1 MAVRSVLLLL
11 ALCGIATPARA
22 QAVLLDAVTRAQGS
36 PSDYVA
42 DAIQTRDGFFWLATD
57 AGVARY
63 DGRDFVV
70 WSAADGLPHDYA
82 NVLLELPSGAVAVG
96 TYGGAAIVE
105 EGRVRRMPGTRQSV
119 GGLGQDRFGRLYI
132 VSSTGVEVCDDAG
145 DAVRVRCRTLV
156 VDQTFGVGGAVETSG
171 GVLRVVL
178 AGGRVAVLRPSAQ
191 GVAVTQERVAMP
203 DGMDAAATDR
213 GGLSAFGAA
222 GVRLFDG
229 DNSSTLALGPDGRA
243 WTIPGRLQAVL
254 RRGTET
260 VVGTNTG
267 EIWRVDPSR
276 GAARIAGAADTG
288 GYPVN
293 ALVGDYEGGLW
304 AGFFGGGLRRVE
316 AGGLVL
322 HRRRD
327 PALARAT
334 LRLSRDP
341 DGTLW
346 LTTREGLVRRGPR
359 GEVETVARTGLGL
372 TTGAPGGG
380 RYASTGTSVVLAGAG
395 GAAAMVLSDGNW
407 ISSLLVGAG
416 DTLWVGTYGSGV
428 RRVVGAREVAAAAG
442 APEIVEAF
450 APGAGGAVWALTRSE
465 GAARYRAGR
474 WTAVREGLPSGAVF
488 SLLDETD
495 GPNGA
500 NGALWLGTDRGLV
513 RRRGSAQTVFDDGGR
528 LRGQRIHA
536 LFRTHADTLWVVA
549 DRQIHALVGERLVAF
564 GRLRLRAHEGVAIH
578 AAVGVP
584 GERRVFLG
592 TSEGLVEIDLA
603 AMAAR
608 SRRRASPFSDV
619 RSSDAKATTPAA
631 APPDTIRL
639 APGARRV
646 TLAFAPLTFGS
657 DVAARVQYQMADGP
671 WSGPTPERG
680 LALRGPRRR
689 VAPPAR
695 ARRQRRGARVGRARR
710 GGPLR
715 AAAVVAHVARAGGGA
730 RAPHRRRRRGCA
742 ARGDEEA
749 PGAPRGARDRT
760 ARTGRARPHLARPPR
775 PRRRPA
781 HRRPR
786 RPRTPRRRSARRQR
800 SASTPS
806 AARCATRWARSA
818 RRSSPSSTR
827 PTRST
832 TSGACSTA
840 TSAIRHASTRRPPF
854 AAPSRARAPRR
865 STPSRPFTCSGS
877 PRRACKTPSATHA
890 PRRCGCASR
899 ASPPERSSSPSPTT
913 APFARPTAPAT
924 ASPRCSRGPTRSAP
938 PSHSTAR
945 PAGRTSRCGGL
956 PTTDPVCAA
965 GSPEQ
970 AKRRPRRRP

>member
-1 MAVRSVLLLL
+1 M
-11 ALCGIATPARA
+11 
-22 QAVLLDAVTRAQGS
+22 
-36 PSDYVA
+36 
-42 DAIQTRDGFFWLATD
+42 
-57 AGVARY
+57 
-63 DGRDFVV
+63 
-70 WSAADGLPHDYA
+70 
-82 NVLLELPSGAVAVG
+82 
-96 TYGGAAIVE
+96 
-105 EGRVRRMPGTRQSV
+105 
-119 GGLGQDRFGRLYI
+119 
-132 VSSTGVEVCDDAG
+132 
-145 DAVRVRCRTLV
+145 
-156 VDQTFGVGGAVETSG
+156 
-171 GVLRVVL
+171 
-178 AGGRVAVLRPSAQ
+178 
-191 GVAVTQERVAMP
+191 
-203 DGMDAAATDR
+203 
-213 GGLSAFGAA
+213 SAFGAA

-229 DNSSTLALGPDGRA
+229 VNSSTLALGPDGRA

-288 GYPVN
+288 GYPVD

-380 RYASTGTSVVLAGAG
+380 RYASTGTSVVLSGAG

-603 AMAAR
+603 AHGGPLPPPRIAFLGREELGREGDDAR
-608 SRRRASPFSDV
+608 
-619 RSSDAKATTPAA
+619 A

-680 LALRGPRRR
+680 LALAGLADGWHRLRVRAVNARGARRTCPSRWPFTCRRRGGARGPRGRR
-689 VAPPAR
+689 RSCSSSAASARVRGAWRRGGRGASLAAGSETETARRAR
-695 ARRQRRGARVGRARR
+695 ARHIYGATSTTTSAPSRRASSPASTPRRQ
-710 GGPLR
+710 
-715 AAAVVAHVARAGGGA
+715 
-730 RAPHRRRRRGCA
+730 
-742 ARGDEEA
+742 A
-749 PGAPRGARDRT
+749 PGASGC
-760 ARTGRARPHLARPPR
+760 
-775 PRRRPA
+775 PRRRL
-781 HRRPR
+781 R
-786 RPRTPRRRSARRQR
+786 
-800 SASTPS
+800 
-806 AARCATRWARSA
+806 
-818 RRSSPSSTR
+818 
-827 PTRST
+827 
-832 TSGACSTA
+832 GG
-840 TSAIRHASTRRPPF
+840 
-854 AAPSRARAPRR
+854 SRV
-865 STPSRPFTCSGS
+865 
-877 PRRACKTPSATHA
+877 
-890 PRRCGCASR
+890 
-899 ASPPERSSSPSPTT
+899 
-913 APFARPTAPAT
+913 
-924 ASPRCSRGPTRSAP
+924 RSAP
-938 PSHSTAR
+938 L
-945 PAGRTSRCGGL
+945 PA
-956 PTTDPVCAA
+956 
-965 GSPEQ
+965 
-970 AKRRPRRRP
+970 